1 MFGKQPAKQTSAK
14 EFDLDELLNSTLKDV
29 DDDLDMNDPDLLVK
43 KKSIFS
49 LCFNLLFSNI
59 IYRNNFKNY
68 LLLHQNLNLNHF
80 QKSLKYKLWKLILI
94 LMRL

>member
-1 MFGKQPAKQTSAK
+1 MFGKQPARQASAK

-43 KKSIFS
+43 KNLFS
-49 LCFNLLFSNI
+49 LCFSLLFSNI

-80 QKSLKYKLWKLILI
+80 QKSLKYKLWKLILT
-94 LMRL
+94 LMQL